1 MITKFPQRP
10 IRSHIYAKNC
20 CPNRAQH
27 SIYYNRWPVRDSRE
41 IICRNQMLTMPKKAI
56 VDVDVAVV
64 GGGPAGLAAAAAL
77 QRVVGSSMAIRVFE
91 ARTPSG
97 ERGATVQVD
106 VNGLRAIEAIDPCTV
121 HRLYEQGIL
130 RAGMSIHDDVT
141 GERMPQRE
149 IHHDMMSDLEK
160 HGHSGVMAQWW
171 ALTEILEGALPPGV
185 VHHGLKLLECV
196 ALHPQSE
203 ESDRAELLDSGSEC
217 GENRDSGFRYR
228 LTLQRCGTDEGT
240 QESKGAGSQKS
251 ERQEQVIAS
260 EVTGDIGEMQALVET
275 AFTAAASAG
284 NGVGDEMAAEGIE
297 ASDRVLVRAKW
308 LVGADG
314 YYSRVRRQVGDG
326 SAPTPL
332 GDVVWWG
339 TVNQQDL
346 DVAGTTWPQ
355 PLLNLGIN
363 AAWSAC
369 YCPKGQFGPTALRLG
384 LIMRASFGDPA
395 AQALTVEGKASQADG
410 NGALAGGFWYFRAR
424 LEDVERALQESPA
437 DVREGDAS
445 AALQRVL
452 ATFRDLPPDVISF
465 LAATPPRRVTERRLC
480 QQELDRL
487 VPGAWTDGQ
496 GMVLLGDAAH
506 AWRPDGQGT
515 NLALEDAA
523 VLGEVVRRFGL
534 GSQAFSAFE
543 EARMPRI
550 KEVCNTSYLHRAKL
564 INKAFFT
571 PLWSGRDLPADL
583 HDVHDGLQWSRE
595 RIHSIVEARLNNARL
610 AVNPN
615 GR

>member
-1 MITKFPQRP
+1 MITKFPQQP
-10 IRSHIYAKNC
+10 TRSHIHANNHCLNYAQ
-20 CPNRAQH
+20 RL
-27 SIYYNRWPVRDSRE
+27 PVRDSRE
-41 IICRNQMLTMPKKAI
+41 INRRSQLPTMMPPKKAVI
-56 VDVDVAVV
+56 DVDVAVV
-64 GGGPAGLAAAAAL
+64 GGGPAGLAAAAAI
-77 QRVVGSSMAIRVFE
+77 QRVVGRSTTIRVFE

-130 RAGMSIHDDVT
+130 RAGMSVHDDVT
-141 GERMPQRE
+141 GERMPQSD
-149 IHHDMMSDLEK
+149 IHHDLMSDLEK
-160 HGHSGVMAQWW
+160 HGHAGVMAQWW

-185 VHHGLKLLECV
+185 VQHGLKLLECV
-196 ALHPQSE
+196 ALHPKSG
-203 ESDRAELLDSGSEC
+203 ESDRAELLDSGNEC
-217 GENRDSGFRYR
+217 SKNPDSHDSGFRYR

-240 QESKGAGSQKS
+240 HGSNDARSQNSES
-251 ERQEQVIAS
+251 QEQVNATK
-260 EVTGDIGEMQALVET
+260 VTGGIGEMQAPAET

-284 NGVGDEMAAEGIE
+284 NGVGDELTAEGIE

-308 LVGADG
+308 LIGADG
-314 YYSRVRRQVGDG
+314 YFSRVRRQVGDG
-326 SAPTPL
+326 NVPTPL

-339 TVNQQDL
+339 TVYQQDL
-346 DVAGTTWPQ
+346 DLAGTTWPQ
-355 PLLNLGIN
+355 PLLNLTTKE
-363 AAWSAC
+363 AWSAC
-369 YCPKGQFGPTALRLG
+369 YCPKGQLGPTAARLG
-384 LIMRASFGDPA
+384 LIMRASLGDPA
-395 AQALTVEGKASQADG
+395 AQALTVEGEASQADG
-410 NGALAGGFWYFRAR
+410 NGPPSGALWYFRTR
-424 LEDVERALQESPA
+424 LEDLERALQESPA
-437 DVREGDAS
+437 DVRHGDAS

-465 LAATPPRRVTERRLC
+465 VAATPPRRVTERRLC
-480 QQELDRL
+480 QQGLERL

-523 VLGEVVRRFGL
+523 VLGELVRRFGL

-550 KEVCNTSYLHRAKL
+550 KEICTTSYLHRAE
-564 INKAFFT
+564 IIHKASFT
-571 PLWSGRDLPADL
+571 PLWSSTDLPADL
-583 HDVHDGLQWSRE
+583 HDVQAGLQWSRE
-595 RIHSIVEARLNNARL
+595 RIHSILKARLDNSRL
-610 AVNPN
+610 SVHPN